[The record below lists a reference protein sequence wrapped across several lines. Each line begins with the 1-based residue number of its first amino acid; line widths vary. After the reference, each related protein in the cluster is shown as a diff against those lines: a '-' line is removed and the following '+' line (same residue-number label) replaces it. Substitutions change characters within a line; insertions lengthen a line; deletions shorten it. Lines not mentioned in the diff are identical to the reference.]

1 MLWAA
6 CRILEAQS
14 SKMEK
19 RSYYHCSEKKKKT
32 MREARSGKE
41 KMGLT
46 DTTKVNLGRLPGCMR
61 QPEKASAKSDCLPE
75 RLG

>member
-1 MLWAA
+1 
-6 CRILEAQS
+6 
-14 SKMEK
+14 
-19 RSYYHCSEKKKKT
+19 

-46 DTTKVNLGRLPGCMR
+46 DTTKVNLGRLLGCMR
-61 QPEKASAKSDCLPE
+61 QPWKASAKSDCLPE